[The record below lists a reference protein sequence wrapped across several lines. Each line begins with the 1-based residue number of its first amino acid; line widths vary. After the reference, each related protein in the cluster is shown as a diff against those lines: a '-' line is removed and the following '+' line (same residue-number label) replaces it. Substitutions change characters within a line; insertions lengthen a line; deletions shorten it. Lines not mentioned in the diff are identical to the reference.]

1 MNIEID
7 ESILDAVEAFEA
19 ALLNPSLDDAS
30 VYNDAKITLLSKLLS
45 RIYIERDIKAAMDRM
60 EEDVN

>member
-7 ESILDAVEAFEA
+7 QGILDAVEAFEA
-19 ALLNPSLDDAS
+19 ALRDPNLEHAEA
-30 VYNDAKITLLSKLLS
+30 YHAARTTLLSKLLS

-60 EEDVN
+60 EA

>member
-7 ESILDAVEAFEA
+7 QSILDAVEAFET
-19 ALLNPSLDDAS
+19 ALRDPNLENGK
-30 VYNDAKITLLSKLLS
+30 VYNDTRTTLLSKLLS

-60 EEDVN
+60 EE